1 MSKYVPLNEHLYS
14 MAAESVLLTFSQ
26 IEEILGTPLP
36 QSARKHAAW
45 WANNPTGHSHCRA
58 WFDAGWRSSNVDLV
72 SETVEFVRVSDGGA
86 RLVKSIWG
94 VLKNSATVKD
104 PTSLAAP
111 TEESWNAEQGKL

>member
-26 IEEILGTPLP
+26 IEEILGAPLP

-58 WFDAGWRSSNVDLV
+58 WFDAGWRSQKVDLV
-72 SETVEFVRVSDGGA
+72 SETVEFVRVSAGGA

-94 VLKNSATVKD
+94 ALKNSVTVKD
-104 PTSLAAP
+104 PTALTAP